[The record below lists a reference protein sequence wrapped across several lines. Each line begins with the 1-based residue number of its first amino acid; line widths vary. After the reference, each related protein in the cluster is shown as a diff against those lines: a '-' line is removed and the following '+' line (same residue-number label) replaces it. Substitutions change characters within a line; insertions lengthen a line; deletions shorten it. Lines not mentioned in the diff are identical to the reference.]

1 MHGAVAQRIERH
13 TDYVAGSGFKSRQW
27 HAHQVAPQFVARGY
41 FFGRVGNVSDE
52 PRRNICPVNPNYFNG
67 EVEKWITI

>member
-1 MHGAVAQRIERH
+1 
-13 TDYVAGSGFKSRQW
+13 
-27 HAHQVAPQFVARGY
+27 VAPQFVARGY